1 MALAMLQNKH
11 RVSSFQKLSK
21 LNNESRTHRPQVSV
35 GLINKLF
42 FRWNSLVASFWALSL
57 PLSCLSL
64 SRRLVE
70 LGSSACWA
78 RQLGA
83 TGRRPP
89 FDPATRLLP
98 ARRPQ
103 LSNPQQSGPNNPP
116 PVSWTN
122 SWSDRQPILRQ
133 NFQRQFRP
141 APFWCR
147 RALHAVRGRTWD
159 FLLKT
164 SPNIKLQQPMHK
176 LIIA

>member
-1 MALAMLQNKH
+1 MELSRRKLL
-11 RVSSFQKLSK
+11 SSLS
-21 LNNESRTHRPQVSV
+21 P
-35 GLINKLF
+35 
-42 FRWNSLVASFWALSL
+42 SLLSLSL
-57 PLSCLSL
+57 PP
-64 SRRLVE
+64 
-70 LGSSACWA
+70 ACRA
-78 RQLGA
+78 RQLG
-83 TGRRPP
+83 
-89 FDPATRLLP
+89 LLSSA
-98 ARRPQ
+98 ARRYRPTSS
-103 LSNPQQSGPNNPP
+103 LRPGHSATARATTPALKPSTVGTHNPP